1 MSNTRTLRT
10 VKNNI
15 ITLDVSEPILTQ
27 HFSSPTHCTKNIL
40 DQFTEK
46 LYDSW
51 FENKND
57 LNILDCGGNIGLFA
71 LHVFECAKK
80 IVSVEPTPNH
90 IYIFKQLTSNYP
102 NISLCEAALSPNDG
116 EIDFYFC
123 NDNTTMN
130 SIANNYGSGNIKVKG
145 KTLKTILD
153 ENNFDIVDFAKIDI
167 EGSEILAITDKTISE
182 VSERIKSFFVET
194 HDTAYGRIPQNRDI
208 LSNIFK
214 KYNYNVQYIGHDSLF
229 AWK

>member
-15 ITLDVSEPILTQ
+15 LTLDVSEPILAQ
-27 HFSSPTHCTKNIL
+27 HFSSHTNYTKAIL
-40 DQFTEK
+40 DQFIEK
-46 LYDSW
+46 LYDSF
-51 FENKND
+51 FENKKD

-90 IYIFKQLTSNYP
+90 IYIFKQLTNKFSNIY
-102 NISLCEAALSPNDG
+102 LTEAALSPENKD
-116 EIDFYFC
+116 IDFYFC
-123 NDNTTMN
+123 NENTTMN
-130 SIANNYGSGNIKVKG
+130 SIANNYGAGNIKVKG

-153 ENNFDIVDFAKIDI
+153 ENNLDTVDFAKIDI
-167 EGSEILAITDKTISE
+167 EGSEMLAINENTISE
-182 VSERIKSFFVET
+182 VCDRIKCFFVET
-194 HDTAYGRIPQNRDI
+194 HEIAGGRMQDNRDT

-214 KYNYNVQYIGHDSLF
+214 KYNYTVEYIGQDSLF